1 MKFIGLNCLNTNIMS
16 LLRGHRKGRVRKIIK
31 LIIRV
36 ELDKVRQ
43 LRIFIKKRKNNY
55 KVN

>member
-1 MKFIGLNCLNTNIMS
+1 MS

>member
-16 LLRGHRKGRVRKIIK
+16 LLRGYRKGRVRKIIK